1 MPGVVAVGAASGL
14 PPRRDLNANDTEF
27 EGLEAD
33 PNGPPLNIDY
43 YQFIT
48 DDYLATM
55 DIDLI
60 DGRRFGP
67 ADDGQAAIVALVNE
81 KTAKLYWPGQ
91 NPLGKRLRPAGGGGQ
106 IPWITVVG
114 VVEDVKQGGIDQET
128 GTEVYFRHTQVAEV
142 FGPFLPR
149 TMYVLVRS
157 QLPTE
162 AVAQSLREQVWAID
176 PSLPVGNLQAM
187 EAVLESSISRPRFL
201 ALLLSIF
208 AGLALFLASI
218 GIYGVLSYSVVE
230 RGHEMGIRMAM
241 GADRASILRLV
252 LSQGMLLATVGL
264 VLGVAG
270 SLALSRFLRSL
281 LFGVSP
287 TDPLTYVAV
296 VGLLGLVAFVACAIP
311 ALRATRV
318 DPLTVLRYE

>member
-1 MPGVVAVGAASGL
+1 M
-14 PPRRDLNANDTEF
+14 
-27 EGLEAD
+27 
-33 PNGPPLNIDY
+33 
-43 YQFIT
+43 
-48 DDYLATM
+48 
-55 DIDLI
+55 
-60 DGRRFGP
+60 
-67 ADDGQAAIVALVNE
+67 
-81 KTAKLYWPGQ
+81 
-91 NPLGKRLRPAGGGGQ
+91 
-106 IPWITVVG
+106 
-114 VVEDVKQGGIDQET
+114 VEDAKQGGIDQET
-128 GTEVYFRHTQVAEV
+128 GTEVYFRHSQVAEV
-142 FGPFLPR
+142 FGTFLPR
-149 TMYVLVRS
+149 TMYILVRS
-157 QLPTE
+157 QLTTE
-162 AVAQSLREQVWAID
+162 AVAQGLREQVWALD

-208 AGLALFLASI
+208 AGLALFLAAI
-218 GIYGVLSYSVVE
+218 GIYGVLSCSVAE

-241 GADRASILRLV
+241 GADRGSILRLV
-252 LSQGMLLATVGL
+252 LSQGMLLAAVGL

-270 SLALSRFLRSL
+270 SLALSRFLQSL